1 MPITTDFI
9 AAWFLFSGMIFL
21 AFTSLGRV
29 FYQEQPDRDFNTF
42 LIICSQGLG
51 ALAAYALH

>member
-21 AFTSLGRV
+21 ALTRLERV
-29 FYQEQPDRDFNTF
+29 FYRDQPDRDFNTF
-42 LIICSQGLG
+42 LIIFSQGLG